1 MPRKV
6 KAVPVEQTE
15 LKVESE
21 PVVEIPNDVHI
32 PSPVVDSD
40 NESIKIEDIQPIQE
54 PNDKMYEEIVEKD
67 TKTKTKKVPTTGV
80 CDQCGKTMLLKN
92 LKYAHPKVCK
102 NRPRPPSPP
111 PPPPPNVIIDKV
123 VVQVNNKP
131 DVVYSNNTV
140 QEPTPQEKY
149 KMSKLLKVE
158 TRNQKLKSLIA
169 NAF

>member
-15 LKVESE
+15 IKVESE
-21 PVVEIPNDVHI
+21 PVVEIPNDVVI
-32 PSPVVDSD
+32 PDPVVEETTINS
-40 NESIKIEDIQPIQE
+40 EDIVAVQE
-54 PNDKMYEEIVEKD
+54 PNEKMYEEVVEKE
-67 TKTKTKKVPTTGV
+67 TKTKTKKEPATGT

-123 VVQVNNKP
+123 VVQVNDKP
-131 DVVYSNNTV
+131 DVVYTNNTV
-140 QEPTPQEKY
+140 QEPTLQEKY
-149 KMSKLLKVE
+149 KMSKQLKVE